1 MARKIL
7 RVNPVWDPGAGQFA
21 GGVAYTLQPETD
33 LRGLSDQLE
42 AACRDGSTLAL
53 DAWFN
58 EQPVRLV
65 VNGKQVE
72 TAFVAEVED

>member
-21 GGVAYTLQPETD
+21 GGVAYTLEPDTELD
-33 LRGLSDQLE
+33 ALSDQLE
-42 AACRDGSTLAL
+42 AACRDRTTLAL

-65 VNGKQVE
+65 VNGARIE
-72 TAFVAEVED
+72 TAFVAEVDD